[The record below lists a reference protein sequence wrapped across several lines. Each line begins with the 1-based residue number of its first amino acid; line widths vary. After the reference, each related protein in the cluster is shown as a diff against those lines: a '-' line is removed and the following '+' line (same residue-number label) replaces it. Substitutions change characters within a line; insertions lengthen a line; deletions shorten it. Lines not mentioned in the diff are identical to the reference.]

1 MFTIIIVLALFM
13 VFGLAAVRWG
23 VDSTESIASRE
34 WERRWHW
41 SKDVGDRRAALWLF
55 L

>member
-41 SKDVGDRRAALWLF
+41 SEDVGDRRAALWLF

>member
-34 WERRWHW
+34 WERRWHG
-41 SKDVGDRRAALWLF
+41 SDDVDDQWVAYNLF